1 LIEEYISDCYQIK
14 TLKNKQLNSVNEKI
28 LGYFNPREREIA
40 ISNTVIEA
48 ACFPFVFT
56 HEVGHFK
63 LHNSLKMNQKSNHI
77 YSDPEM
83 NFLKDRHE
91 LTTDKHWIEWQANQ
105 FAASLLMPED
115 SIWNLLLSFQ
125 QKSGIRNKGII
136 FLDNQRDNQQNFLLT
151 VSELAN
157 YFNVAK
163 INIEYRLSELGVI
176 KYGNN
181 ITKHWTKFL

>member
-1 LIEEYISDCYQIK
+1 
-14 TLKNKQLNSVNEKI
+14 
-28 LGYFNPREREIA
+28 
-40 ISNTVIEA
+40 
-48 ACFPFVFT
+48 
-56 HEVGHFK
+56 
-63 LHNSLKMNQKSNHI
+63 MNQKSNHI